1 MDQMLLQRELRVS
14 RRCIVAVLV
23 LFAVGVLIGLA
34 LHRYHDMRRE
44 RSNKEAELA
53 RKFAQVD
60 LAPKL
65 ERAAAVEARRRETIE
80 ADRIAALGVGKA
92 DCSVFVSPRKPTVVA
107 LVFGQSN
114 AANSGEART
123 SSRGSVYQYYKGKCY
138 RAVDPLIWADGEMGS
153 VWPEVGDELIRTGRF
168 SQVLFV
174 PIAEGGSKVEYWI
187 PGAKHHG
194 KLVSALDHLRQSGI
208 EITHVLWHQ
217 GESDRGGQKHD
228 YLSSFRS
235 IVANLRERG
244 ITAPVFVS
252 VASYWNGTYSES
264 IHLAQKE
271 LVAPEQGIF
280 PGPDTDALGGDHRYD
295 GVHFS
300 TEGMRKVAALW
311 VEAIMRQLPA
321 SR

>member
-1 MDQMLLQRELRVS
+1 
-14 RRCIVAVLV
+14 
-23 LFAVGVLIGLA
+23 
-34 LHRYHDMRRE
+34 MRKE
-44 RSNKEAELA
+44 RGNKEAELA

-60 LAPKL
+60 MAPRL
-65 ERAAAVEARRRETIE
+65 ERAAAVEARRRETVE
-80 ADRIAALGVGKA
+80 ADRILALGAGKG
-92 DCSVFVSPRKPTVVA
+92 DCSTFVSPRKPAMVA
-107 LVFGQSN
+107 LVIGQSN
-114 AANSGEART
+114 AANSGE
-123 SSRGSVYQYYKGKCY
+123 SRISASGSVYQYYKGKCY
-138 RAVDPLIWADGEMGS
+138 RAVDPLIWADGDMGS
-153 VWPEVGDELIRTGRF
+153 VWPAVGDELIRAGRF
-168 SQVLFV
+168 AQTLFI

-228 YLSSFRS
+228 YLNSFRS
-235 IVANLRERG
+235 IVADLRERG
-244 ITAPVFVS
+244 VDAPVFVS
-252 VASYWNGTYSES
+252 VASYWNGNYSES

-280 PGPDTDALGGDHRYD
+280 PGPNTDVLGGDYRYD

-300 TEGMRKVAALW
+300 TEGMQKVVALW